1 MRKVV
6 FHTIPAVLVI
16 LLVIAPFI
24 IALIRLS
31 EASEVGIFEAFSNL
45 DNRYQTSGAIGFT
58 LKLSAISTLATVA
71 FGLPLAWW
79 MGRYH
84 WPGHRLIRAL
94 LTTPFVVPSMVATIG
109 FISLLGPQS
118 WLSETF
124 NLQLWHTMTAIVIA
138 HTWYNVALVVRL
150 VEPAIARLD
159 PSLEESARLLPQGN
173 KAWKRAW
180 RLWWPVI
187 RLNLA
192 AAATL
197 TFVFSFTSF
206 ALVRHLGGPGMYNM
220 ERAMAERPFTGIIG
234 VGAVDSE
241 IVLAFGIIQLVIL
254 ASALW
259 LLTEFQRRGKTW
271 LPLAT
276 EKSTRLPLV
285 NAQIPKLLMS
295 LAILAAIA
303 PLYFTIIGSFSIAGN
318 FSTQAWY
325 NAFSTNSEFTLLQP
339 LLNTLRFATL
349 TVLIAIPLAWLSA
362 NSVATLEKQE
372 GWSARYAR
380 VLDVMVMAPFA
391 LSAVMVGYGILI
403 GLSHISNSLLLVWW
417 LPLLAHLIIALPF
430 AMRVILPAMRSLDPS
445 YLEAARTLGASPFT
459 VLFKVHLPLLRG
471 PLIVAAI
478 LAFAV
483 SLGEFGAT
491 WLLWN
496 TPDWTTL
503 PVLIDR
509 AYSRPYDPL
518 ARSIAH
524 VAASLLLITT
534 LTLFITA
541 ERFRMAGQEGEF

>member
-1 MRKVV
+1 MGKLVL
-6 FHTIPAVLVI
+6 HTVPAVLVI

-31 EASEVGIFEAFSNL
+31 EASEVGIFEAISNL
-45 DNRYQTSGAIGFT
+45 DNRYQTNGAVGFT
-58 LKLSAISTLATVA
+58 LKLSAISTLSTVSI
-71 FGLPLAWW
+71 GLPLAWW

-84 WPGHRLIRAL
+84 WPAHSIIRAI

-118 WLSETF
+118 WLAENF
-124 NLQLWHTMTAIVIA
+124 NLKLWHTMTAIVIA

-159 PSLEESARLLPQGN
+159 PSLEESARLLPGGN
-173 KAWKRAW
+173 KAWKRAL
-180 RLWWPVI
+180 RLWWPVV

-241 IVLAFGIIQLVIL
+241 IVLAFGVIQLVIL
-254 ASALW
+254 TAALW
-259 LLTEFQRRGKTW
+259 LLTEFQQRGKTW

-276 EKSTRLPLV
+276 EKSTRLQLPKTKH
-285 NAQIPKLLMS
+285 QKLLMGS
-295 LAILAAIA
+295 ALAAATA
-303 PLYFTIIGSFSIAGN
+303 PLYFTIKGSFSVAGN
-318 FSTQAWY
+318 FSFEAWQT
-325 NAFSTNSEFTLLQP
+325 AFSSSHDFALIQP
-339 LLNTLRFATL
+339 LINTLRFAIL
-349 TVLIAIPLAWLSA
+349 TVIIAVPLAWLAA
-362 NSVATLEKQE
+362 NSVSTLENEK

-403 GLSHISNSLLLVWW
+403 GLSHLSNSLLLVWW
-417 LPLLAHLIIALPF
+417 LPLIAHLIIALPF

-445 YLEAARTLGASPFT
+445 YLEAARTLGASQLK
-459 VLFKVHLPLLRG
+459 VIFKVHIPLLRG

-509 AYSRPYDPL
+509 AYSRPYDPI

-541 ERFRMAGQEGEF
+541 EKFRMTGQEGEF